1 MLVLASNQ
9 KRCEWCRECQ
19 CSICYNILIFVAW
32 KKGPVL
38 AKQNLYLSSAK
49 ALQPRCL
56 SPSAAESS
64 QISSACDT
72 RCLGGKFN
80 YFSLIRCTIPFCGIF
95 CKEEPRR
102 DGSFSH
108 SLVTRVAR
116 AESSEICTVF
126 LFVFSSFCPHPP
138 GAISARDWTPHPPPC
153 HLSTST
159 CGAADRFSR
168 SPRKSK
174 CSTCGQNFYQVQSQG
189 NTGGEV
195 IGPVRLPA
203 TSALLP
209 SRIRGTSLPSHR
221 WSKRAMANG
230 LRSAPPPAT
239 LVHDADLQDDR
250 KDDRMGLFSGL
261 TPDQQ
266 SGSAAAGHSLP
277 PEPIKVRAMW
287 LHAADQNL
295 PQVRYGP

>member
-1 MLVLASNQ
+1 M
-9 KRCEWCRECQ
+9 
-19 CSICYNILIFVAW
+19 
-32 KKGPVL
+32 

-126 LFVFSSFCPHPP
+126 PFVFSPLLPSAP
-138 GAISARDWTPHPPPC
+138 GAISASLLDV
-153 HLSTST
+153 TSSSLPLVHIHG
-159 CGAADRFSR
+159 GAADRFSR

-174 CSTCGQNFYQVQSQG
+174 CSTCGQNFFQVQSQG

-195 IGPVRLPA
+195 IGPVRLPFYIRLA
-203 TSALLP
+203 PLP
-209 SRIRGTSLPSHR
+209 GSGNLASLSQ
-221 WSKRAMANG
+221 M
-230 LRSAPPPAT
+230 
-239 LVHDADLQDDR
+239 V
-250 KDDRMGLFSGL
+250 
-261 TPDQQ
+261 
-266 SGSAAAGHSLP
+266 
-277 PEPIKVRAMW
+277 
-287 LHAADQNL
+287 
-295 PQVRYGP
+295 